1 MGNKKIYI
9 ITNESISDNSEN
21 YSCDNLD
28 LKSIP
33 EGLSKNFDTTI
44 IARKSNLKRYHI
56 IDNIKF
62 QLAENIFKFSK
73 LIFQSIKDKE
83 KSKYLIIS
91 ITPFTFLACIILFL
105 FKVKPLVYL
114 RSDGYKEYKSILGNL
129 GTLIYHIMFVMT
141 SLISNFISC
150 RDHILRGKIGKIV
163 SPSQL
168 TDKWSVNQIE
178 ANLESAKLLYV
189 GRLRIE
195 KGIFSLLEIFK
206 KFENNTKLTIV
217 SSLKDHT
224 KIKKYNNE
232 NLICID
238 TQPESQL
245 INLYDNNNIFILP
258 SFTEGHPQV
267 LDEAL
272 MRHRPV
278 IVFNEIEHVK
288 RERKGIFVC
297 KREINDLNKTIE
309 YILSNYPEI
318 QKNIKENKL
327 PNKLTFLKE
336 LETIINESNN

>member
-178 ANLESAKLLYV
+178 ANLKSAKLLYV

-195 KGIFSLLEIFK
+195 K
-206 KFENNTKLTIV
+206 
-217 SSLKDHT
+217 
-224 KIKKYNNE
+224 
-232 NLICID
+232 
-238 TQPESQL
+238 
-245 INLYDNNNIFILP
+245 
-258 SFTEGHPQV
+258 
-267 LDEAL
+267 
-272 MRHRPV
+272 
-278 IVFNEIEHVK
+278 
-288 RERKGIFVC
+288 
-297 KREINDLNKTIE
+297 E
-309 YILSNYPEI
+309 Y
-318 QKNIKENKL
+318 
-327 PNKLTFLKE
+327 FHF
-336 LETIINESNN
+336 